1 MSATKRCSR
10 TSGRRWSGSVSEIDL
25 QLDGQG
31 PLHEQIRKAFARK
44 ISARE
49 LTPGDRLP
57 FESELTRSLN
67 VSRMTVSRALQALAD
82 EGLIVRRRKAGSFV
96 AEQVSHD
103 TPMTIGVPRTDIL
116 AAGHV
121 YRYEL
126 LSRTRTTAQQ
136 KSGGE
141 AKILH
146 LTCRHLADDVPMLF
160 ERRWINLD
168 AVPSAANESFDDTPP
183 GEWLLNH
190 VPWNEAENVIS
201 AVAADPDVAARL
213 DIAPGSPCLRLD
225 RKTWSGMASGMGSNG
240 ANGQLTITQVTL
252 IYPGDR
258 KTFVGRFQPA
268 GEQAGAG

>member
-1 MSATKRCSR
+1 MSDINL
-10 TSGRRWSGSVSEIDL
+10 E
-25 QLDGQG
+25 LDGQG

-49 LTPGDRLP
+49 LRPGDRLP
-57 FESELTRSLN
+57 FESELTKTLN
-67 VSRMTVSRALQALAD
+67 ISRMTVSRALQALAD

-103 TPMTIGVPRTDIL
+103 TPLTIGVPRADIQ
-116 AAGHV
+116 AAGQT

-136 KSGGE
+136 KSDGE

-146 LTCRHLADDVPMLF
+146 LTCRHLADNVPMLF
-160 ERRWINLD
+160 ERRWISLD
-168 AVPSAANESFDDTPP
+168 AVPSAARETFDDTPP

-201 AVAADPDVAARL
+201 AVAADPDVAAQL
-213 DIAPGSPCLRLD
+213 GIEPGSPCLRLD
-225 RKTWSGMASGMGSNG
+225 RKTWSIGPEGPS
-240 ANGQLTITQVTL
+240 TITQVTL

-258 KTFVGRFQPA
+258 KTFVGRFHPAGDQAERNGQPA
-268 GEQAGAG
+268 KAGV